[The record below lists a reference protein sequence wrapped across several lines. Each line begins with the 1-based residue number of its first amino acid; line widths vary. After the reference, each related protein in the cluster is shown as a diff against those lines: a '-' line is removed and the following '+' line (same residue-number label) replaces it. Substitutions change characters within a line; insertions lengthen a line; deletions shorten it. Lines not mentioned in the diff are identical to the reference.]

1 MSSSLGGEKW
11 NLFGTVDG
19 DSEDQR
25 KLFKVAPP
33 SKLCFDQQLSKK
45 ALVAKPSDVPGR
57 SFMRPPGRQR
67 AQKRPTYG
75 SSLEL
80 LLKGTAGIRQGSPQV
95 GQSVGS

>member
-45 ALVAKPSDVPGR
+45 ALDVPGR

-67 AQKRPTYG
+67 AHKRPTYG